1 MCWECSIK
9 KKRAGSTPCA
19 PLPSDP
25 KGHENLSLQSHRN
38 VGWKAAGP
46 ASLPKAKPMSAAEQL
61 SHGLVQPD
69 LRSNSRSSKG
79 EQPPVPQPA
88 LPTEF
93 WSDWIFSGHP
103 CTASFPHQAGLV
115 QYLTFGEQRRSCAA
129 WCGAWKMQW
138 KKKKKSG
145 YHKVINI
152 NKVNSKKPGA
162 IPSLLQWNSLC
173 IHCTENFKNFLSN
186 GPVQMYKM
194 CSRLGDSVT
203 RLPMGLT

>member
-1 MCWECSIK
+1 MHSIFPTSSSLGAVFNIWGAK
-9 KKRAGSTPCA
+9 EELCCMVWSLKDGS
-19 PLPSDP
+19 
-25 KGHENLSLQSHRN
+25 ER
-38 VGWKAAGP
+38 
-46 ASLPKAKPMSAAEQL
+46 
-61 SHGLVQPD
+61 
-69 LRSNSRSSKG
+69 
-79 EQPPVPQPA
+79 
-88 LPTEF
+88 
-93 WSDWIFSGHP
+93 
-103 CTASFPHQAGLV
+103 
-115 QYLTFGEQRRSCAA
+115 
-129 WCGAWKMQW
+129 
-138 KKKKKSG
+138 KKKSG